1 MRKGCCSGVPLAS
14 ILDVHSLLGS
24 KIQLGEVL
32 PRVGT
37 VETNSQPGGLL
48 LSRQG
53 KGQKRRLG
61 EHISEAQK
69 PSDIAPDHTAFE
81 HRGVESETHGTRS
94 LQVTHG
100 LRNQGKPKSTLRPR
114 RQLEP
119 VPAAVLGKQGRLGR
133 WMFSLDLT
141 HQTNENWGPRI

>member
-1 MRKGCCSGVPLAS
+1 MSPWPPSWMSTVSWAQRFSWGQFCQGLGLWRPILSQEGCFC
-14 ILDVHSLLGS
+14 
-24 KIQLGEVL
+24 
-32 PRVGT
+32 
-37 VETNSQPGGLL
+37 
-48 LSRQG
+48 QG
-53 KGQKRRLG
+53 RERGRKRRLG